1 MYADSLTE
9 TQGRNLPTTSKSRE
23 NPDTVV
29 SRKEIVMTAK
39 RGIIFFLAPALVMV
53 MAFALYGCGK
63 SQSKPETIFLSPDIG
78 PVGIEVVITGGS
90 FGATQGTGTVH
101 FGNSLAEVLD
111 WSDVSIS
118 VQVPSGLSVAEYGV
132 TVQTQAGSSKEVTFT
147 VNQAPKPSIEPIIT
161 SLEPTSGQSGTE
173 VVISGENF
181 GKTQAGGL
189 ILFGPGKATVTAWS
203 DTSITFK
210 VPAEASNNVYGVKV
224 ETTAGKSG
232 QVNFKVARP
241 EDLAAQK
248 NAIIS
253 NMGSHGID
261 IQGSDQ
267 WTVDFLKQSM
277 EDPNWEVLRVNEPN
291 GKSFQ
296 ALLILNQMLGDWE
309 CLSTEGPPWNGVD
322 FKGASV
328 PSDLKNI

>member
-1 MYADSLTE
+1 M
-9 TQGRNLPTTSKSRE
+9 
-23 NPDTVV
+23 
-29 SRKEIVMTAK
+29 IAK
-39 RGIIFFLAPALVMV
+39 NRIIFFLAPALVMV

-63 SQSKPETIFLSPDIG
+63 AQSKPEISSLSPESG
-78 PVGIEVVITGGS
+78 PVGIEMIITGGS

-101 FGNSLAEVLD
+101 FGDNLAEVFD
-111 WSDVSIS
+111 WSDVSIT

-132 TVQTQAGSSKEVTFT
+132 TVQTQAGAGKEATFT
-147 VNQAPKPSIEPIIT
+147 VNQAPKPGSEPIIS
-161 SLEPTSGQSGTE
+161 SLKPTSGQPGTE

-181 GKTQAGGL
+181 GKTQAGGV
-189 ILFGPGKATVTAWS
+189 ILFGPGKAPVTAWS

-224 ETTAGKSG
+224 ETATGKSG
-232 QVNFKVARP
+232 QVNFNVARP

-248 NAIIS
+248 IS
-253 NMGSHGID
+253 IVSYMGSHGMD
-261 IQGSDQ
+261 IQGSEQ
-267 WTVDFLKQSM
+267 WTVDFLKQST
-277 EDPNWEVLRVNEPN
+277 EDPNWEVLTVNQPN

-296 ALLILNQMLGDWE
+296 ALLILNQMAGAWE